1 MSYVATVLARNTNTW
16 TAHEVDLDD
25 AEDIDGVVDAIR
37 SVDESADTTLL
48 FVDEEDEY
56 LAIVRVDGDEDARV
70 FVSDGHALD
79 SFALPALL
87 LEGSAV
93 DSSGSDSGDDD
104 EDTPAGHDSDPIGDA
119 GLLADLGT
127 SQSTLIRLCNAE
139 STLPADVVLSIA
151 ERAGFLDE
159 FEAVRA

>member
-1 MSYVATVLARNTNTW
+1 MSYLATVLARNTNTW
-16 TAHEVDLDD
+16 TAHEVDLDE
-25 AEDIDGVVDAIR
+25 AEDIDGVVDVIR

-56 LAIVRVDGDEDARV
+56 LAIVRVDGDADARV

-87 LEGSAV
+87 LDGAALD
-93 DSSGSDSGDDD
+93 DSSEDDD
-104 EDTPAGHDSDPIGDA
+104 DDDTPAGHDSDPIGDA
-119 GLLADLGT
+119 ELLADLGT
-127 SQSTLIRLCNAE
+127 PQATLIRLCNAE